1 MIQGSETHQDFLKQS
16 KFCYDLCEKNHES
29 KAALKKHM
37 KKHVEKVI
45 ETDHLVSDIAEA
57 CENTPMILM

>member
-1 MIQGSETHQDFLKQS
+1 MHK
-16 KFCYDLCEKNHES
+16 KFACDLCEKTYES

-45 ETDHLVSDIAEA
+45 ETGHLVSDIAEA